1 MENQNFLVFEDI
13 VKDFSGVEVLHK
25 VGFHVNRGEVH
36 AIVGE
41 NGAGKSTLVK
51 ILSGVY
57 PYCEYSGR
65 ILLNNQEKR
74 FKDIKQAEKN
84 GISIIYQELELIPNM
99 TVSENIFLG
108 NEPLKNGVIDF
119 NQMRFKSQQILQQL
133 KSTISPDTL
142 VEYLT
147 VGKQQITAIAKA
159 ISKKAEIII
168 FDEPT
173 SALSDSD
180 ALILFNIIR
189 SLKKR
194 GITCLYISHKINRVL
209 EISDTITV
217 LRDGKS
223 VITEKR
229 SALDENSIIKH
240 MVGRELTEKYPRKKH
255 TASEVVMEVK
265 NLSVFDPAIPKMLV
279 EDVSF
284 TIRKGEILGFSG
296 LMGAGR
302 TELFMGIFGA
312 YERYE
317 VQGKVIL
324 NGKEISIE
332 NPLDAIRKGIGLVV
346 EDRKDKGLVMSMDII
361 RNSTLANIPHMIS
374 FFKQIDKNKE
384 IQFTE
389 KYAQKLSIKYSK
401 LEQLVSSLSGGNQ
414 QKVVVAKA
422 LMTNPNV
429 LILDEP
435 TRGIDVKAKHEIY
448 EIMNDLID
456 QGVAIVMVSS
466 ELPEVLGMA
475 DRIIVMSEGKLTGE
489 LSYEEATQERIM
501 KYATASV

>member
-57 PYCEYSGR
+57 PYGEYSGR